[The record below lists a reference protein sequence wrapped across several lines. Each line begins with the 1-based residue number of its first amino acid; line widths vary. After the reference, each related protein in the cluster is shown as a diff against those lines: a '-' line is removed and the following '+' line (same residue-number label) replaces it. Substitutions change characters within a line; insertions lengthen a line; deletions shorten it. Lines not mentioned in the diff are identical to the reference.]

1 MRVIEKITA
10 QVLTMQNKLPRR
22 PLRLTWVLPRQ
33 RHLTTRRR
41 LLVMGREQG
50 PEVWTVVW
58 QSGAST
64 KRLQNAPDKLA
75 VAPGPEQVPLQHR
88 PVVTSKV
95 LDVRLVQRHDQMA
108 ALLLALDVAEP
119 EDETPKPFKQPFEVQ
134 VMLHDALKA
143 EEKTAEMETPEKVR
157 LRLVC
162 ELPRC
167 LVEAVRKLQGCYERL
182 RAVAYLAQ
190 PCR

>member
-22 PLRLTWVLPRQ
+22 PLRLAWVLPRQ

-50 PEVWTVVW
+50 PEVWTVVR

-75 VAPGPEQVPLQHR
+75 VAPGPEQVPL
-88 PVVTSKV
+88 
-95 LDVRLVQRHDQMA
+95 
-108 ALLLALDVAEP
+108 
-119 EDETPKPFKQPFEVQ
+119 
-134 VMLHDALKA
+134 
-143 EEKTAEMETPEKVR
+143 
-157 LRLVC
+157 
-162 ELPRC
+162 
-167 LVEAVRKLQGCYERL
+167 
-182 RAVAYLAQ
+182 
-190 PCR
+190 